1 MREWQPHSFE
11 KISIFTDYIAAFVK
25 AAQRAPNRIYIDA
38 FAGDTINVLRTT
50 GEAFSGS
57 AEIALS
63 VEPPFTYAALFETD
77 RERADGLRHL
87 AERYPGRDVDVFEGD
102 CNALMHHALA
112 KAPVQAPTFAFLDPD
127 GMELDWRT
135 VTLLA
140 DHKRG
145 ESPYKIEM
153 WILLS
158 TSGLIRMLGDLRD
171 RQDAARNEQRV
182 QRLYGASGPWER
194 VREARRSGEL
204 TADETRQAYM
214 FLYMD
219 RLAGLGYAHLLAR
232 PIHNTRGELYVMVF
246 ATDNPAGSTIMRWAQ
261 EQPRVVKRAPALF
274 DLPEERPA
282 YEDLHTGWRDDL
294 PFELPPWEELDWR

>member
-1 MREWQPHSFE
+1 VREWQPHSFE

-25 AAQRAPNRIYIDA
+25 AAQRASNRVYIDA

-50 GEAFSGS
+50 GESFPSS
-57 AEIALS
+57 AEIALG

-77 RERADGLRHL
+77 RRRADRLRDL
-87 AERYPGRDVDVFEGD
+87 AARYPSRDVDVFEGD
-102 CNALMHHALA
+102 SNALMQRALA

-127 GMELDWRT
+127 GMELEWRT

-145 ESPYKIEM
+145 KSPYKIEM

-158 TSGLIRMLGDLRD
+158 TSGLVRMLGDFRD
-171 RQDAARNEQRV
+171 PQDAERNERRV
-182 QRLYGASGPWER
+182 HRLYGARGPWER

-204 TADETRQAYM
+204 TAEETRQAYM

-219 RLAGLGYAHLLAR
+219 RLAGLGYANLLAR
-232 PIHNTRGELYVMVF
+232 PIHNSRGELYVMIF
-246 ATDNPAGSTIMRWAQ
+246 ATDHPSGSTIMRWAQ
-261 EQPRVVKRAPALF
+261 EQPRVVKRAPVLF
-274 DLPEERPA
+274 EVPEDRPL